1 MKKSKFMVI
10 ALAIAT
16 LFSTNTV
23 SAMTLTQD
31 DNYINYNNV
40 EIKPLEKEKLLNL
53 GFTESQIEMMD
64 QEEFDNNKTLNGQ
77 VVAQTTKY
85 YKSTI
90 FYPDSSISTFSADES
105 ENDPIVYNEEITEE
119 EYNNL
124 PNETVIEN
132 TPALTRRYQ
141 PGYTETNGKKLTTTI
156 IAVNGRYRLKA
167 DLVWKNVP
175 VTRSNDVLAIGID
188 STVSGIPNTKYV
200 KQNWTYDNP
209 CSRTCE
215 YRSSTSASWKTD
227 SAGYGAAFTLPSN
240 TTCSIPSGDPLVL
253 PTIKTVPVTELSSYM
268 YFEINKLTSP
278 INTINAYGDYAH
290 AVTSVGISTSIGF
303 SFGFSGVGIGI
314 TFSPDVSS
322 KYDSMNTAQA
332 YWSGLNW

>member
-10 ALAIAT
+10 AFAIAT

-23 SAMTLTQD
+23 SAMSLTQD
-31 DNYINYNNV
+31 DNYINYNNI
-40 EIKPLEKEKLLNL
+40 EITPSEKEKLLNL
-53 GFTESQIEMMD
+53 GFTESQIEMMY
-64 QEEFDNNKTLNGQ
+64 QEEFDNNKSLNGQ
-77 VVAQTTKY
+77 IVAQATKY

-105 ENDPIVYNEEITEE
+105 DNNPIVYNEEITEE

-132 TPALTRRYQ
+132 TPALTRGYQ

-227 SAGYGAAFTLPSN
+227 SSGFGAAFTLPSN
-240 TTCSIPSGDPLVL
+240 TTCSITSGENVMPIPTPEKPKLKPIDVEILTLV
-253 PTIKTVPVTELSSYM
+253 
-268 YFEINKLTSP
+268 
-278 INTINAYGDYAH
+278 
-290 AVTSVGISTSIGF
+290 
-303 SFGFSGVGIGI
+303 
-314 TFSPDVSS
+314 
-322 KYDSMNTAQA
+322 TACA
-332 YWSGLNW
+332 